1 MMKSKFLILLFV
13 FSSTFMVAQEK
24 LADKFFSNFGYIKAT
39 ELYEEVLK
47 KGDTS
52 LHVLTRLGD
61 CYYNNSK
68 SEKAA
73 YWYDLALDKYGEQ
86 ELHPEYIYKHIQS
99 LRSQSKFEDAHL
111 WMKKFTA
118 IQNNDSRNKSYNP
131 ENIAKYDEL
140 SSSEK
145 NQVVKLKNL
154 PFNSKYSD
162 FGTYIHDG
170 QLYFASSRNTDEKK
184 LYNWNQEPFLDIY
197 QVEVTDDATND
208 TAYGSV
214 GFISA
219 EKVNT
224 DFHEASVAIT
234 KDGKTMYFT
243 RDNVSK
249 NNKKLKYDKKGT
261 THLKLYKA
269 TFVGEQWTNVVELP
283 FNDDIFS
290 TGHPALSP
298 DNKQLY
304 FVSDRE
310 GGIGNTDI
318 YVVDIDGDN
327 YSEPRNL
334 GDKINTEG
342 REMFPFVAADG
353 VFYFSSD
360 GHLNLGFLDIFKSD
374 ILKDENAMPENLGAP
389 YNSGFDDFAYFRNTS
404 DSEHDNS
411 GYFSSNRPDGQGS
424 DDIYSFDASIC
435 LQKIEGVVRDL
446 NTSQVLSGSTVQLIN
461 EVGKVIA
468 EVETDDNGNY
478 EFSADCN
485 TNYTV
490 IGSKKDYKDDQ
501 QKVVTDNENEKTTE
515 VDLNLE
521 PLIKDN
527 QIVINPIFFDFDKWN
542 IRTDAQYELEN
553 IVDVMRAHPSMV
565 IKIEAHTDSR
575 GRDSY
580 NMKLSDRRAKSTKD
594 YILSRGIAPE
604 RIESAIGYGESQ
616 LLNKCSNGVK
626 CSKEEH
632 QLNRRSYFYILKE

>member
-1 MMKSKFLILLFV
+1 MKSKFLILIIVL
-13 FSSTFMVAQEK
+13 SSTIMVAQEK
-24 LADKFFSNFGYIKAT
+24 LADKFFSNFGYVKAT

-73 YWYDLALDKYGEQ
+73 FWYKEALTKYDQ
-86 ELHPEYIYKHIQS
+86 NDINPEYIYKHIQS
-99 LRSQSKFEDAHL
+99 LRSLGQYEEADS
-111 WMKKFTA
+111 WMKTFMS
-118 IQNNDSRNKSYNP
+118 IQNNDSRIKDYNP
-131 ENIAKYDEL
+131 ENIAKYNEL
-140 SSSEK
+140 ASAGK
-145 NQVVKLKNL
+145 NQVVKLQNL

-162 FGTYIHDG
+162 FGSYIHNG

-184 LYNWNQEPFLDIY
+184 LYNWNQEPYLDIY
-197 QVEVTDDATND
+197 QVNVDKKVDTVT
-208 TAYGSV
+208 YGSPD
-214 GFISA
+214 FINA
-219 EKVNT
+219 ERINT

-234 KDGKTMYFT
+234 NDGNTMYFT

-249 NNKKLKYDKKGT
+249 SNKKVKYDDKGT

-269 TFVGEQWTNVVELP
+269 TLVGEQWTNIIELP
-283 FNDDIFS
+283 FNDNIFS
-290 TGHPALSP
+290 TGHPTLSP

-318 YVVDIDGDN
+318 YVVDIKGGND
-327 YSEPRNL
+327 YSDPRNL
-334 GDKINTEG
+334 GEKVNTEG
-342 REMFPFVAADG
+342 REMFPFVAKDST
-353 VFYFSSD
+353 FYFSSD
-360 GHLNLGFLDIFKSD
+360 GHLNLGFLDIFKSN
-374 ILKDENAMPENLGAP
+374 ILKDETAEPENLGAP

-404 DSEHDNS
+404 EAENEHT

-424 DDIYSFDASIC
+424 DDIYSFDASVCI
-435 LQKIEGVVRDL
+435 QIIKGITKDR
-446 NTSQVLSGSTVQLIN
+446 NTNEILPDATVKLIN

-468 EVETDDNGNY
+468 EQETEADGSY
-478 EFSADCN
+478 EFTTDCN
-485 TNYTV
+485 KSYTV
-490 IGSKKDYKDDQ
+490 IGSKEDFKDDQ
-501 QKVVTDNENEKTTE
+501 QKVTTDNTHDKVTE
-515 VDLNLE
+515 ADLYLE
-521 PLIKDN
+521 PLINDS

-553 IVDVMRAHPSMV
+553 IVDVMRAHPTMV
-565 IKIEAHTDSR
+565 IKIESHTDSR
-575 GRDSY
+575 GRDKY
-580 NMKLSDRRAKSTKD
+580 NMKLSDRRAKSTME
-594 YILSRGIAPE
+594 YILSRGIDPK

-626 CSKEEH
+626 CSEKEH